1 MKKLILFLVIA
12 IAILDYG
19 CNNADDYVLSGQLV
33 GSGRIIVQEKIKGK
47 VQEITQSTFWAR
59 EENGKVVRG
68 NVNPLEDKKSEQIM
82 SGPSRS
88 RTQFNSS
95 GTIIKREI
103 FNAGGEISS
112 YIIVEA
118 EGKIINK
125 EMYYRGDTLWAYSKN
140 TYTGNNLTEVK
151 YFHSKTDTL
160 YGSFVINYDQEGNR
174 TKVQVFNYKN
184 EPWLSYEFSNT
195 YRSDGFTYHNKN
207 YSATGE
213 MTYQDDYIYNKQGY
227 RIGEHWDRKIVNGV
241 IGEKRD
247 LIIKYE
253 NDKKGNWV
261 KRVFY
266 TENQPYSIWERE
278 IKYYD

>member
-19 CNNADDYVLSGQLV
+19 CRNDDDYVMDGQLY
-33 GSGRIIVQEKIKGK
+33 GSGYKWSQKMKGK
-47 VQEITQSTFWAR
+47 VQEYTLSTFWAK
-59 EENGKVVRG
+59 EENGKVVIG
-68 NVNPLEDKKSEQIM
+68 NGNPLEDKKSQQIT
-82 SGPSRS
+82 GPGRS
-88 RTQFNSS
+88 RDQFNSS
-95 GTIIKREI
+95 GTIIKREF
-103 FNAGGEISS
+103 FNASGEIKS
-112 YIIVEA
+112 YIIIEA

-151 YFHSKTDTL
+151 YFDSKTDTL
-160 YGSFVINYDQEGNR
+160 YGRFVINYDQEGNR

-184 EPWLSYEFSNT
+184 EPWLSNEFSYT
-195 YRSDGFTYHNKN
+195 YRSDGFTYHIKD
-207 YSATGE
+207 YSVTGE
-213 MTYQDDYIYNKQGY
+213 MTLHDQYVFNKQGD

-247 LIIKYE
+247 LIIKSE

-261 KRVFY
+261 RRVFY
-266 TENQPYSIWERE
+266 IENQPYTLWERE